1 MRFVIPLIAAA
12 ILLVPA
18 PADAQVVWDSPLF
31 AAPQPEAGYGFYLFE
46 PAGADL
52 GLLGTF
58 KGAGSSLRFR
68 FGIADGIGDGNIAV
82 LGGADYSRLLRS
94 RDADFP
100 LDIGWVIGAGLGYQ
114 EFLSISIPFGFSAG
128 VPIQAD
134 DLRFTPFVTPRVVV
148 DAFLDAPEGADDTNL
163 DFTVDI
169 GLDVGLGQ
177 TWGLR
182 FGATLG
188 DREALGIGIVF

>member
-1 MRFVIPLIAAA
+1 MRYGLSLLAAA
-12 ILLVPA
+12 VLLVPA
-18 PADAQVVWDSPLF
+18 PAAAQVVWDSPMF

-58 KGAGSSLRFR
+58 KGAASRVRFR
-68 FGIADGIGDGNIAV
+68 LGIADGAGTAGIAV
-82 LGGADYSRLLRS
+82 LGGIDYSALLRS

-100 LDIGWVIGAGLGYQ
+100 LDIGWVIGTGFGYQ
-114 EFLSISIPFGFSAG
+114 DWLSISIPFGFSAG
-128 VPIQAD
+128 IPIQAD

-148 DAFLDAPEGADDTNL
+148 DAFLDAPEGVDETNL
-163 DFTVDI
+163 DFAVDI
-169 GLDVGLGQ
+169 GLDMGIGR

-182 FGATLG
+182 FAATLG
-188 DREALGIGIVF
+188 GRDALGIGIVF

>member
-1 MRFVIPLIAAA
+1 MRFRLTLLAAA
-12 ILLVPA
+12 VLLVPT
-18 PADAQVVWDSPLF
+18 PAAAQVVWDSPLL

-58 KGAGSSLRFR
+58 KGAGSSLRYR
-68 FGIADGIGDGNIAV
+68 LGIADGIGDGIAV
-82 LGGADYSRLLRS
+82 LGGVDYSRLLRS

-100 LDIGWVIGAGLGYQ
+100 LDVGWVIGAGLGYQ
-114 EFLSISIPFGFSAG
+114 EWLSLSIPFGFSAG
-128 VPIQAD
+128 VPIQTE
-134 DLRFTPFVTPRVVV
+134 DLRFTPFITPRVVV
-148 DAFLDAPEGADDTNL
+148 DAFLDAPEGADGTDL
-163 DFTVDI
+163 DFAVDI
-169 GLDVGLGQ
+169 GLDVGIGR

-188 DREALGIGIVF
+188 DRDALGIGIVF